1 MELEA
6 SVLHLWRSH
15 PFQIPYRVLVPK
27 KSESENLLVTVTV
40 SASHVGY
47 QALRLEPQYM
57 IMGQAAGVA
66 AAMTVQQNQT
76 VHDVDTN
83 LLGNKLRSQGA
94 VLEL

>member
-1 MELEA
+1 M
-6 SVLHLWRSH
+6 VLDWNENLLWEPH
-15 PFQIPYRVLVPK
+15 PFQIPYRVLLPK
-27 KSESENLLVTVTV
+27 KAELENLLVTVTV

-47 QALRLEPQYM
+47 ADLRLEPQYM

-66 AAMTVQQNQT
+66 AAMAVQQVQT

-83 LLGNKLRSQGA
+83 LLGNKLRAQGA